1 MPTFI
6 CKIGTSDGRVI
17 EREFDSGSRE
27 LLHEHLQEQGFYVFH
42 IRRHYFQGIWS
53 AGGGH
58 AVWNSRRFLSFNQE
72 LLVLLKAGLPIL
84 QVLDTL
90 LERQET
96 GGMQEVL
103 MAIRQDIKGGNSLSE
118 SLAKFPRH
126 FPQLY
131 ISSIRAGEKTGD
143 LPVTLERYIGYQK
156 RVETIKARVKNAT
169 FYPMLLTGAVV
180 LVVLFLML
188 YVVPTFSQIYADANV
203 KLPLLTRLLIATA
216 NGMVGFFPLFLAGL
230 VVAVLLLR
238 LFLKS
243 EKGAFLFD
251 RMKLRVPFFGPLLSE
266 YALLS
271 FCRTLGTILLSGIP
285 IVQALQMSRGTLN
298 NRLLEREIILATRRI
313 EEGMSL
319 SESFDRA
326 GFFPNIALRMI
337 AVGETGGSLPV
348 MLSDVSEYYESEVER
363 RLDRLTTLVEP
374 VMMASM
380 GLLIGG
386 IVVAMYVPIFQLA
399 GTVGG

>member
-1 MPTFI
+1 
-6 CKIGTSDGRVI
+6 
-17 EREFDSGSRE
+17 
-27 LLHEHLQEQGFYVFH
+27 
-42 IRRHYFQGIWS
+42 
-53 AGGGH
+53 
-58 AVWNSRRFLSFNQE
+58 
-72 LLVLLKAGLPIL
+72 
-84 QVLDTL
+84 
-90 LERQET
+90 
-96 GGMQEVL
+96 MQEVL

>member
-17 EREFDSGSRE
+17 EREFESGSSE
-27 LLHEHLQEQGFYVFH
+27 LLREHLQEQGFYVFNM
-42 IRRHYFQGIWS
+42 RRQYFQGVWS
-53 AGGGH
+53 SSGAQT
-58 AVWNSRRFLSFNQE
+58 VWSSRRFLSFNQE

-90 LERQET
+90 LDRQES

-103 MAIRQDIKGGNSLSE
+103 MSIREDIRGGNSLSE
-118 SLAKFPRH
+118 ALSKFPKN

-180 LVVLFLML
+180 VVVLFLML
-188 YVVPTFSQIYADANV
+188 YVVPSFSQIYGDANV
-203 KLPLLTRLLIATA
+203 QLPLMTRVLIATA
-216 NGMVGFFPLFLAGL
+216 DGMVDFFPFLLAILVGL
-230 VVAVLLLR
+230 VILIRV
-238 LFLKS
+238 FLKS
-243 EKGAFLFD
+243 EKGAFLYD
-251 RMKLRVPFFGPLLSE
+251 RLKLKIPFFGPLFSE

-271 FCRTLGTILLSGIP
+271 FCRTLGTVLLSGIP

-298 NRLLEREIILATRRI
+298 NRMLEGEIIQATRRI
-313 EEGMSL
+313 EEGMNL
-319 SESFDRA
+319 SDSFDRA
-326 GFFPNIALRMI
+326 GFFPTIALRMI

-399 GTVGG
+399 GTVG